1 MKINIKNKVFFI
13 AEAGVNHN
21 GDIKKALE
29 MVSVAKN
36 AGADCIKFQAFTI
49 NNLVSDNTKSADYQ
63 ANTGFSDQKEMLK
76 KLILEK
82 DDFIKIRKLCDKL
95 KIQFLCTAFDNL
107 WLDFYFS
114 RNEKNKN
121 TSGEINAS
129 FLNYIASKTSYYS
142 INGHSNNKK
151 FTLL

>member
-63 ANTGFSDQKEMLK
+63 KANTGFSDQKEMLV
-76 KLILEK
+76 
-82 DDFIKIRKLCDKL
+82 D
-95 KIQFLCTAFDNL
+95 
-107 WLDFYFS
+107 
-114 RNEKNKN
+114 
-121 TSGEINAS
+121 
-129 FLNYIASKTSYYS
+129 
-142 INGHSNNKK
+142 
-151 FTLL
+151 

>member
-63 ANTGFSDQKEMLK
+63 KAIQVFLIKKKCLK
-76 KLILEK
+76 
-82 DDFIKIRKLCDKL
+82 
-95 KIQFLCTAFDNL
+95 NL
-107 WLDFYFS
+107 Y
-114 RNEKNKN
+114 
-121 TSGEINAS
+121 
-129 FLNYIASKTSYYS
+129 
-142 INGHSNNKK
+142 
-151 FTLL
+151 